1 MRYYSPKRGE
11 WVQPIKRGYKMRC
24 CDCGLVH
31 TMNFRVVVQVVR
43 NANWFVLKSGQI
55 RHKVQFQAARNNLAT
70 AAVRRNFEAIRVI
83 KGKGAKP

>member
-1 MRYYSPKRGE
+1 MRYYSPKKWE

-31 TMNFRVVVQVVR
+31 TMNFRVVVQVV
-43 NANWFVLKSGQI
+43 LKSGQI
-55 RHKVQFQAARNNLAT
+55 RHKVQFQAARNNRAT

-83 KGKGAKP
+83 KGKGAKS